1 MLYCIRTPEKKQL
14 KSYIKKYVKDIRVSS
29 NLLQGSFSIN
39 NIRFYK
45 YNIEVDVIFQ
55 GKMLG
60 KMGNHPKQWLSS
72 QILNHQRVSK
82 IRTNRHIKKR
92 LFDYINTRLSIFGET
107 LHSHY
112 YIKKIKWI

>member
-1 MLYCIRTPEKKQL
+1 MLYCIITPEKKQL

-29 NLLQGSFSIN
+29 HLLQGSFSIN

-45 YNIEVDVIFQ
+45 YNIEVDIIFQ

-60 KMGNHPKQWLSS
+60 KMGIKPKEWLSS

-82 IRTNRHIKKR
+82 IRINRCIKKR
-92 LFDYINTRLSIFGET
+92 LYDSINTRLSIFGET
-107 LHSHY
+107 LQGYY